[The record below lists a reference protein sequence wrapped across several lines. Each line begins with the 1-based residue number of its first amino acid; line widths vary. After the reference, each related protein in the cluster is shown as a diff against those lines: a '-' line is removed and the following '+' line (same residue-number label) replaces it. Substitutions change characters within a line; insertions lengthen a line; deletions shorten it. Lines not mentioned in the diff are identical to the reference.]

1 MNFSKKEELRATL
14 ASRISFLGEKGQIS
28 RILEDQIIIKAQNGD
43 QKAQRALFDRYSKPM
58 FLLCLRYVR
67 VQEDAEELL
76 STGFTKAFASLKSF
90 ELRGTGA
97 FGGWLKRIL
106 INECLMFLRKQNKAP
121 MMVETDESLVSDQ
134 EDIIGLLSADALFE
148 LILHLP
154 EGYRTVFNLYEI
166 EGFSHKE
173 IAEKLGITIGTS
185 KSQLSKAKATLKEI
199 ITKKGLN
206 YAS

>member
-1 MNFSKKEELRATL
+1 MTL
-14 ASRISFLGEKGQIS
+14 INSFLVGKGKINCV
-28 RILEDQIIIKAQNGD
+28 LEDQVIIKAKKGD
-43 QKAQRALFDRYSKPM
+43 QKAQRALFDSYSKPM
-58 FLLCLRYVR
+58 FILCLRYVR

-76 STGFTKAFASLKSF
+76 SSGFTKAFSNLEKF
-90 ELRGTGA
+90 ELREQGSFGA
-97 FGGWLKRIL
+97 WLKRIL

-121 MMVETDESLVSDQ
+121 MMVEPDESLISGQTDVLD
-134 EDIIGLLSADALFE
+134 LLGADALFE
-148 LILHLP
+148 LILCLP

-173 IAEKLGITIGTS
+173 IAEKLGINVGTS

-199 ITKKGLN
+199 IIKKGLN